1 MVIKNKSVSLL
12 WELNSIFSGKFF
24 KRIAHVRYIE
34 FKHDSE
40 AFWSFFYIWFGL
52 RELKSLLGITRQ
64 WSREK
69 LQYCPYSLGI
79 MLEFKYIERGL
90 LARAKRTMNDANFT
104 GNGFIQHH
112 GGFDTSYQGRML

>member
-52 RELKSLLGITRQ
+52 LGLKFFLGIARQ
-64 WSREK
+64 WSRQK
-69 LQYCPYSLGI
+69 FAILSL
-79 MLEFKYIERGL
+79 
-90 LARAKRTMNDANFT
+90 
-104 GNGFIQHH
+104 
-112 GGFDTSYQGRML
+112 